1 MKTIEL
7 ENGKY
12 VSMAAA
18 EVTAVPYYESIGAD
32 LDKANIRNQILF
44 TRLLQTIH
52 GKGGDESISYE
63 LLFNSIPV
71 NNQTY
76 KAQVVLYII
85 VRRIGNDREENEIK
99 TRNALSVFRN
109 DLAENNYSVFVFEK
123 PEDYIELEEGLASVD
138 CERVISVSKKEK
150 IVSSLLYPNGMIYY
164 NDVVDASENINPSGL
179 TNTLTLYPNSAVSIQ
194 IIPTQYRNEERLMI
208 ENSKIIV
215 NTLVGEMRMRQGFM
229 IDSST
234 QRVVDAFDYYSNSIH
249 EKIYQFNCVVYAKS
263 NAAVDLANKLIATV
277 EVEGKPNDY
286 SMEGVDIS
294 RFGLRPDKMMY
305 ATPWIINN
313 ILIERAREATFWGRS
328 ESPIAMKRMKQL
340 MTVAELRGIFK
351 FPIDD
356 GRLIG
361 IESNKISKNRERLHK
376 SVISN
381 DSFKVGVIYNT
392 SRSARGD
399 DAVAGVELN
408 DFTKHGLIVGM
419 PGSGKTNFSLGLL
432 YRMWNE
438 FGIPFIAIEPTKS
451 EYRSLIDAIPE
462 LQVFTPGKNRV
473 SPYIVNPFI
482 PPTGVTVESY
492 IPSLTAAFKAAFSMP
507 DPLPSI
513 LLSTINDCYNEYG
526 WKNDSTKDDPEVQW
540 FGLCEF
546 IRTFKNKVQHLD
558 YKGDVKSNIES
569 AGVVRLISLIEQN
582 SNIYDTVN
590 TIPLEDL
597 LSKPTVIEL
606 NAINDKEQK
615 SLIMAFLL
623 IMICSHT
630 KNNVAGDGRL
640 KNIFLID
647 EAHVLLSNNAPVNP
661 DGSKGAQGSTVEAL
675 EDMIAEIRSYGTG
688 IIVADQSPARIG
700 RNIIA
705 NTNVKVVFKLVEKEN
720 KDEISTSIGM
730 EEADYDLLGRM
741 GVGEALLHYGRLYR
755 PLHIRTYDVNDI
767 ATMRKVVS
775 DSEVAKLTTYWDTH
789 KELLIPYNECSLNP
803 ECQKCCDLALR
814 ANADFIAKRLINTY
828 LYRLSDKKMLV
839 QFLVG
844 MDVQINKMID
854 ENSFIEPSLRLS
866 NCIKIKFFRKAL
878 LDRNYGFTNAEYNR
892 VLNHPNFLKSTAPVN
907 GEN

>member
-18 EVTAVPYYESIGAD
+18 EVTAVPYYESIGTD
-32 LDKANIRNQILF
+32 LDKSNIRNQILF
-44 TRLLQTIH
+44 TRLLQNIH
-52 GKGGDESISYE
+52 GKGGDENVSYE

-71 NNQTY
+71 DNQTY
-76 KAQVVLYII
+76 KAQVLLYII
-85 VRRIGNDREENEIK
+85 VRRIGDDRVDNENK
-99 TRNALSVFRN
+99 VNNALSVLRN
-109 DLAENNYSVFVFEK
+109 DLVENNYSVFIFEK
-123 PEDYIELEEGLASVD
+123 ADDYAELENGLSTVS

-150 IVSSLLYPNGMIYY
+150 IVSSILYPNGMMYY

-179 TNTLTLYPNSAVSIQ
+179 TNTMTLYPNSAVSIQ
-194 IIPTQYRNEERLMI
+194 IIPTHYRNEERLMI

-229 IDSST
+229 TDSST

-249 EKIYQFNCVVYAKS
+249 EKLYLFNCIVYARS
-263 NAAVDLANKLIATV
+263 DAAIDLANKVIATV

-286 SMEGVDIS
+286 SMEAVDIS
-294 RFGLRPDKMMY
+294 GFGLHPDKMMY

-313 ILIERAREATFWGRS
+313 ILIEKAREASFWSRS
-328 ESPIAMKRMKQL
+328 DSPIAMKRMKQL

-361 IESNKISKNRERLHK
+361 IDSNKISKNRERLHK

-381 DSFKVGVIYNT
+381 DSFKVGTIYSD
-392 SRSARGD
+392 SRSGRGD
-399 DAVAGVELN
+399 DTVAGVELN

-419 PGSGKTNFSLGLL
+419 PGSGKTNFSIGLL
-432 YRMWNE
+432 YRMWSE

-451 EYRSLIDAIPE
+451 EYRSLIDEIPD
-462 LQVFTPGKNRV
+462 LQVFTPGKNKV

-526 WKNDSTKDDPEVQW
+526 WRNDSTKDDPGVQR
-540 FGLCEF
+540 FGLYEF

-590 TIPLEDL
+590 TIPLEDFL
-597 LSKPTVIEL
+597 NRPTVIEL

-630 KNNVAGDGRL
+630 KNNVAGDGKL

-647 EAHVLLSNNAPVNP
+647 EAHVLLSNNATVNP

-741 GVGEALLHYGRLYR
+741 GVGEALLHHGRLYR
-755 PLHIRTYDVNDI
+755 PLHIKTYNVNDI
-767 ATMRKVVS
+767 ATMRKVIS
-775 DSEVAKLTTYWDTH
+775 DSEVSRLTTYWDAH
-789 KELLIPYNECSLNP
+789 RELLIPYNECSLNQG
-803 ECQKCCDLALR
+803 CRGYCDLTLR
-814 ANADFIAKRLINTY
+814 SNADFIAKRLISTY
-828 LYRLSDKKMLV
+828 LYRLNDKKILI

-844 MDVQINKMID
+844 MDSQIDKMLE
-854 ENSFIEPSLRLS
+854 ENSNIKSSLKLR

-878 LDRNYGFTNAEYNR
+878 IDRNYGITNAEYNR
-892 VLNHPNFLKSTAPVN
+892 ILNHPNFIKKTSN
-907 GEN
+907 KNEEI